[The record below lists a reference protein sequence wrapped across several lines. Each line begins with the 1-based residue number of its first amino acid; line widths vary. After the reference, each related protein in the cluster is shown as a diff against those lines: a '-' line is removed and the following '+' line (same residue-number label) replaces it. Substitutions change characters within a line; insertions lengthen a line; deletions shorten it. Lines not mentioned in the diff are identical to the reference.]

1 MLLLVRESDLISLQN
16 EKQDLC
22 CLWFIFVNSDP
33 MQSESPQSFSWWLP
47 QVSCVSVSMPV
58 STSHLSWS
66 LLAQYKHLHKSSC
79 PGHSGSTLARGD
91 KSGPGKQW
99 PVTHISQ
106 VKLNLTWE
114 NRWDAGLQSRLLQV
128 AGVYEFKFLRGDLCC
143 PSFLGIRCQ
152 MALCVVTQLSH
163 WHLAMPSSLWCLR
176 NDRSNIGNTLS
187 WGWQYPHPEQE
198 LAKYRKKDL
207 DTKWILLLLE
217 NEPVT
222 RLQLLLSFRSPC
234 VFKLWNNLNLLWKD
248 WITAHLTWHHLTISS
263 RFLSWPNKRS
273 SAYRAGVHHSLYL
286 SRGDEMLGDSG
297 HTWSLAIGQGDVLG
311 QLRLTWDMLHVIT
324 QHRTHVW
331 LEWSA
336 STQPRHV

>member
-1 MLLLVRESDLISLQN
+1 MNLNSFEVTCAVLVSSESDVR
-16 EKQDLC
+16 
-22 CLWFIFVNSDP
+22 WR
-33 MQSESPQSFSWWLP
+33 
-47 QVSCVSVSMPV
+47 
-58 STSHLSWS
+58 WS
-66 LLAQYKHLHKSSC
+66 RA
-79 PGHSGSTLARGD
+79 A
-91 KSGPGKQW
+91 
-99 PVTHISQ
+99 
-106 VKLNLTWE
+106 
-114 NRWDAGLQSRLLQV
+114 
-128 AGVYEFKFLRGDLCC
+128 
-143 PSFLGIRCQ
+143 
-152 MALCVVTQLSH
+152 CVVTQLSH

-187 WGWQYPHPEQE
+187 WGWQYPHPE

-273 SAYRAGVHHSLYL
+273 SAYRGRVHHSLYL

-297 HTWSLAIGQGDVLG
+297 HTWSLAKAMCSVSWGWHGTCYMSLP
-311 QLRLTWDMLHVIT
+311 
-324 QHRTHVW
+324 
-331 LEWSA
+331 
-336 STQPRHV
+336 STGHMSD